1 MYDVNFSTTDPS
13 TDVALHLHPK
23 KIYNS
28 EYDSR
33 IMLAHFLEAFQNFS
47 EKLGLES
54 TGDTG
59 FEFLERT
66 IGFSDIKM
74 LLLEYLEYP
83 IDQDFYPIVEAATK
97 LLAAI
102 SGLYNVKWINSLA
115 KDIQVLKIIAINLNA
130 IENAEVSDKEAFKRL
145 NVWIVGNIISQAD
158 NLEHISCIIDH
169 EFMINRILSFL
180 SVPNNL
186 MKQEVLYL
194 LKIIV

>member
-1 MYDVNFSTTDPS
+1 MAGALSSRVLQELGLLLFTVSKIVSDRVLDEGHLDSFMNSIKLYLMYDVNFSTTDPS

-130 IENAEVSDKEAFKRL
+130 IENAL
-145 NVWIVGNIISQAD
+145 
-158 NLEHISCIIDH
+158 
-169 EFMINRILSFL
+169 
-180 SVPNNL
+180 
-186 MKQEVLYL
+186 
-194 LKIIV
+194 